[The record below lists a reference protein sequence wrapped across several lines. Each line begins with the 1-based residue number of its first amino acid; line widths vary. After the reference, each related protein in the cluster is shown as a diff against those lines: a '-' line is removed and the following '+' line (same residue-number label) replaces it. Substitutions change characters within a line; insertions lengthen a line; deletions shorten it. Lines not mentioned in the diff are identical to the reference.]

1 MFRRPIK
8 EIDAEYPAEEKYLD
22 SIQRTVRESCS
33 AAGMRSAE
41 VSQML
46 LAVEEGAT
54 NIIRHAYLY
63 EKGSIRLRIVI
74 FKKQVVISLIDTG
87 RSFHP
92 EKAGQID
99 LSKLVES
106 GRKGGLGFYMIQKI
120 MDSVE
125 YISSAKVNEIRMT
138 RRFGSRSGAEGRPLL
153 NRFLTLRVK
162 FSIWTFFVVLVIVG
176 GSFYYIDTRTARQLR
191 NNLDTTVQALVT
203 TIADQ
208 AAGYIINSRS
218 DVEFDELIVSF
229 ERANPVLSQIVLV
242 DSLGLALAHSGDIR
256 HIRKPYFPPDNIN
269 PGRYNEPQPIFRT
282 DDPHNYLILPIVSG
296 EQLLGEAHVI
306 YTTERIN
313 DQISR
318 ARQRTILLTLVLIL
332 FGVGA
337 IYLLSNYFV
346 RPIAKI
352 TNRIRRYAS
361 GDLESEMPLE
371 GAEEF
376 FEISRA
382 FNEMMARL
390 NRDQET
396 IVARETMAKEI
407 ELASQIQKTLL
418 PKELP
423 EIPSMEIEA
432 FYRAASL
439 VGGDLYDV
447 FRIGLSRYC
456 LTVAD
461 VSGKGVP
468 ASLVMSML
476 RTVIQIYAA
485 RGASAKDTL
494 IQVNEYLEEAIPP
507 GIFITVLL
515 IFYDAISNRIDLVSA
530 GHNPIVFFRAG
541 NKEIAKIN
549 PAGMPLGM
557 PATLDKSFG
566 ELLEEVGIDLEP
578 GDAFVAYTDGLT
590 ETTNRDGQQYGVDRL
605 CRLMEEQLKRDKP
618 ASMADLTKQIVADVE
633 EFGAYLRP
641 KDDITFLVARCAPK
655 GTLERKNAAKNE
667 SADDSTIDVRHVR
680 DSSPSS
686 SAD

>member
-1 MFRRPIK
+1 
-8 EIDAEYPAEEKYLD
+8 
-22 SIQRTVRESCS
+22 
-33 AAGMRSAE
+33 
-41 VSQML
+41 
-46 LAVEEGAT
+46 
-54 NIIRHAYLY
+54 
-63 EKGSIRLRIVI
+63 
-74 FKKQVVISLIDTG
+74 
-87 RSFHP
+87 
-92 EKAGQID
+92 
-99 LSKLVES
+99 
-106 GRKGGLGFYMIQKI
+106 
-120 MDSVE
+120 
-125 YISSAKVNEIRMT
+125 
-138 RRFGSRSGAEGRPLL
+138 
-153 NRFLTLRVK
+153 
-162 FSIWTFFVVLVIVG
+162 
-176 GSFYYIDTRTARQLR
+176 
-191 NNLDTTVQALVT
+191 
-203 TIADQ
+203 
-208 AAGYIINSRS
+208 
-218 DVEFDELIVSF
+218 
-229 ERANPVLSQIVLV
+229 
-242 DSLGLALAHSGDIR
+242 LALAHSGDIR

-269 PGRYNEPQPIFRT
+269 PGLYGIPQPIFRT
-282 DDPHNYLILPIVSG
+282 DDPHNYLILPIISG
-296 EQLLGEAHVI
+296 DQQLGEAHVV
-306 YTTERIN
+306 YTTEQIN
-313 DQISR
+313 DQIR
-318 ARQRTILLTLVLIL
+318 QARQRTILLTLVLLL

-382 FNEMMARL
+382 FNEMMTRL

-423 EIPSMEIEA
+423 EIPGLEIEA

-494 IQVNEYLEEAIPP
+494 IQVNEYLEQAIPP

-515 IFYDAISNRIDLVSA
+515 IFYDAISNRIDVVSA

-541 NKEIAKIN
+541 NKEIAKVN
-549 PAGMPLGM
+549 PSGMPLGM
-557 PATLDKSFG
+557 PSALEKGFG
-566 ELLEEVGIDLEP
+566 ELLQEVGIDLEP
-578 GDAFVAYTDGLT
+578 GDTFVAYTDGLT
-590 ETTNRDGQQYGVDRL
+590 ETTNRDGQQYGIDRL
-605 CRLMEEQLKRDKP
+605 CRLMEDQLRTGGK
-618 ASMADLTKQIVADVE
+618 ASLADLNRRIVADVE

-641 KDDITFLVARCAPK
+641 KDDITFILARCDADGK
-655 GTLERKNAAKNE
+655 SGTTRRSDEAE
-667 SADDSTIDVRHVR
+667 GDHPEVDIRHVR

-686 SAD
+686 PSE